1 VPSDLQHAAGDEVV
15 VSARP
20 EHIALTTELNGG
32 GPNRWQGRVGARA
45 FLGEVVD
52 HVVAVGPTEI
62 RVRCNSTISI
72 PPETDVTLVFN
83 QEALT
88 LIPAGE

>member
-1 VPSDLQHAAGDEVV
+1 VRS
-15 VSARP
+15 
-20 EHIALTTELNGG
+20 
-32 GPNRWQGRVGARA
+32 

-52 HVVAVGPTEI
+52 HVVEVGGDEI

-83 QEALT
+83 QEAFT

>member
-1 VPSDLQHAAGDEVV
+1 METNGAA
-15 VSARP
+15 
-20 EHIALTTELNGG
+20 
-32 GPNRWQGRVGARA
+32 PNRWPGRVSVRS

-52 HVVAVGPTEI
+52 HVVEVGGDEI

-83 QEALT
+83 QEAFT
-88 LIPAGE
+88 LIPSGE